1 MIPYVIVYSSLGMLA
16 FISID
21 SKINRHSSLMFYP
34 ILALLMFFGG
44 FQYGIDDYLTYQ
56 WLYEHALDFELM
68 IPAAVLPGTST
79 MEVLYIFLSQI
90 ARYFSI
96 PYPVFFFFLTI
107 LTIGI
112 KLTLIKRYSPI
123 LFLSVFLYIS
133 LIFLK
138 DITQMRGSIATSL
151 IFISYIFAV
160 KRQFFLFFIFVILAT
175 GFHTLAIVALPI
187 YFLTNAKTPK
197 AMVLSLLVILPA
209 SFYITFTYELLNIAK
224 QLSAQFPVFGHV
236 AGKLVGYLSSKEIKE
251 LKIGFGILFLIF
263 IFLCGALNFKNLSPY
278 QKACTASL
286 WLGIVGFLMFRNFS
300 VLAYRFLETYA
311 TFSLAFVVPGIM
323 SLVGKELKI
332 FFWALLLSYAAF
344 FTYSPIY
351 TQTIPAYQNILFL

>member
-1 MIPYVIVYSSLGMLA
+1 MLA
-16 FISID
+16 FFSID

-44 FQYGIDDYLTYQ
+44 FQYGIDDYVSYQ

-68 IPAAVLPGTST
+68 IPAAVLPGSST
-79 MEVLYIFLSQI
+79 IEVLYIFLSQI

-96 PYPVFFFFLTI
+96 PYTVFFFFLTI

-133 LIFLK
+133 LTFLK

-160 KRQFFLFFIFVILAT
+160 KRKLFLFFIFVILAT

-197 AMVLSLLVILPA
+197 AMVLSLLVILPT
-209 SFYITFTYELLNIAK
+209 SFYITFTYKLLNIAM

-236 AGKLVGYLSSKEIKE
+236 SDKLIGYLSLLQNEIKE
-251 LKIGFGILFLIF
+251 LKIGLGILFLIF
-263 IFLCGALNFKNLSPY
+263 IFLCGCLNFKNLSPY

-286 WLGIVGFLMFRNFS
+286 WLGIVGFLIFRDFS
-300 VLAYRFLETYA
+300 VLAYRFLEMYA
-311 TFSLAFVVPGIM
+311 AFSLAFVVPGIM
-323 SLVGKELKI
+323 SVVGKELKI
-332 FFWALLLSYAAF
+332 FFWGLLLSYAAF
-344 FTYSPIY
+344 FTYNPIY
-351 TQTIPAYQNILFL
+351 QQTIPPYQNILFLYEQF